1 MDENILD
8 FLMYSNLGQ
17 NKFYKG
23 TYAANELKSYKIH
36 ISNFNKSK
44 CIGFICNTLNRNQT
58 DKVGHWVGLYIK
70 VESGLKNIYVKFIDS
85 YKIPYELYGPSIVSY
100 IARLRE
106 IAMSKKVK
114 FIFEEIPFR
123 LQSNSTNTC
132 GVYCIYALTKLAK
145 CNSMSLKTIF
155 SKFNKN
161 LFSKNDLE
169 MVRYSI
175 KIWPKKFCSDI
186 FNTKKGVYFCPK
198 KLFKS
203 HKCLNKCRCGNN
215 CCSNNKN
222 DQYISTHVKY
232 LLT

>member
-17 NKFYKG
+17 NNFYKG
-23 TYAANELKSYKIH
+23 TYASNELNLYKIH

-58 DKVGHWVGLYIK
+58 NKIGHWLGLYVKI
-70 VESGLKNIYVKFIDS
+70 ESGLKNIHVKFIDS
-85 YKIPYELYGPSIVSY
+85 YKIPYVLYGRSIVSY

-106 IAMSKKVK
+106 IAMSKKAK
-114 FIFEEIPFR
+114 FIFEQIPFR
-123 LQSNSTNTC
+123 LQSDTANTC
-132 GVYCIYALTKLAK
+132 GAYCIYGLTKLAK
-145 CNSMSLKTIF
+145 CNSISLKTIF
-155 SKFNKN
+155 SKFNKK
-161 LFSKNDLE
+161 LFRKNDLE
-169 MVRYSI
+169 MVRYTI
-175 KIWPKKFCSDI
+175 KIWPKKICSDI

-215 CCSNNKN
+215 CCSYNKN
-222 DQYISTHVKY
+222 EQYISSHVKN
-232 LLT
+232 LIT